1 MLLCVYILALSG
13 VTVSKLGEVR
23 LKGFW
28 AHAFSVN
35 RDSSVISPVRQEI
48 SPFRFISTRL
58 PLRVYNLPVFE
69 KFSDAPL
76 PKSSLEIFCNTPNK
90 SSHKNCSIK
99 SFLKKFAKFTATV
112 SGSHVLELQFHHIS
126 VITENELDLPSKMLL
141 KGYWCI
147 WGTHRLKPPSFIFTS
162 KLMINEP
169 KGKCFS
175 IAELHGNFL
184 SYCQFKSYFLRS
196 FY

>member
-1 MLLCVYILALSG
+1 MLLCLYILALSG
-13 VTVSKLGEVR
+13 VTESKLGAVH
-23 LKGFW
+23 LKDFW
-28 AHAFSVN
+28 VHAFSVN
-35 RDSSVISPVRQEI
+35 RNSSVISPVWQEI

-58 PLRVYNLPVFE
+58 PLRVYNLPVFY

-76 PKSSLEIFCNTPNK
+76 PKSSLEIFCNTSNK
-90 SSHKNCSIK
+90 SSHQKCSIK

-147 WGTHRLKPPSFIFTS
+147 WGTWQLNID
-162 KLMINEP
+162 
-169 KGKCFS
+169 
-175 IAELHGNFL
+175 
-184 SYCQFKSYFLRS
+184 
-196 FY
+196 